1 VIATVS
7 TNRTVFVHESE
18 LFVVQPSM
26 SYSIIFVT
34 AQDISQRSGAG
45 IATREIVQAF
55 VTNSKI
61 HVTLVAPKPRE
72 DLSSELLADIDRTV
86 FMPQKPESPSL
97 FTHAKSAVDGFRGM
111 RETLANERPD
121 AIVARMHHT
130 LLAPAFYAN
139 RYDLPYFLL
148 ARGNSYKRLRFKQV
162 LTKVFQFN
170 VRAATEVYAASN
182 EIQADADR
190 FRRPEQSETQIMS
203 NAVDPELFTPQPRS
217 EARRKLQLGFRKDD
231 FVVGFVGTMRRMH
244 AVRELVES
252 LTYLSDATRVKLLL
266 IGDGEDRGPSEELA
280 SELGVIDSIV
290 FTGFVPH
297 EEVTDYISAC
307 DITFGAMK
315 RDSATPIKC
324 FEYMAAGRPVIVN
337 DMPEMA
343 FVDERDIGA
352 TISTVT
358 PEVIA
363 AAIETLSGLDEQERA
378 AMGDRARTY
387 ILNNHTW
394 QSAID
399 SIVTDLEH
407 LFRTTK
413 RTDR

>member
-1 VIATVS
+1 
-7 TNRTVFVHESE
+7 
-18 LFVVQPSM
+18 
-26 SYSIIFVT
+26 
-34 AQDISQRSGAG
+34 
-45 IATREIVQAF
+45 
-55 VTNSKI
+55 
-61 HVTLVAPKPRE
+61 
-72 DLSSELLADIDRTV
+72 
-86 FMPQKPESPSL
+86 
-97 FTHAKSAVDGFRGM
+97 
-111 RETLANERPD
+111 
-121 AIVARMHHT
+121 
-130 LLAPAFYAN
+130 
-139 RYDLPYFLL
+139 
-148 ARGNSYKRLRFKQV
+148 
-162 LTKVFQFN
+162 
-170 VRAATEVYAASN
+170 
-182 EIQADADR
+182 
-190 FRRPEQSETQIMS
+190 MS

-363 AAIETLSGLDEQERA
+363 AAIETLSGDSTNRNERQ
-378 AMGDRARTY
+378 
-387 ILNNHTW
+387 W
-394 QSAID
+394 
-399 SIVTDLEH
+399 VTELGRI
-407 LFRTTK
+407 F
-413 RTDR
+413 